1 MITQLGLLPNTWVDY
16 HAQRWEI
23 WWSGSAFALL
33 CCQEDLSLLLGAKG
47 KDAEQKNLAGIL
59 VFCFLYVASY
69 HKHNGLKQL
78 HLWVHRAVS
87 QRAVLG
93 MTGFSTQDFTKLEGV
108 HKVLFPL
115 EARSHLLKSCVLA
128 VFCSLWVWDWG
139 PRFLAGCCQLLKAA
153 YLPCHMA
160 PSILKASQSWI
171 CLTLPVFFTKKSPIL
186 FKSLFD

>member
-23 WWSGSAFALL
+23 WWSGSAFAHL

-47 KDAEQKNLAGIL
+47 KDAEQKNLAGVL

-78 HLWVHRAVS
+78 HLWVHRAVN

-115 EARSHLLKSCVLA
+115 EARSHLLKSCG
-128 VFCSLWVWDWG
+128 FS
-139 PRFLAGCCQLLKAA
+139 
-153 YLPCHMA
+153 
-160 PSILKASQSWI
+160 SILFLVGVGLRSSFPCWLLSAPKGCLPPLPHGPLHPQSEPE
-171 CLTLPVFFTKKSPIL
+171 LNLSHSP
-186 FKSLFD
+186 SLFHQKEPNPF